1 MVWSTM
7 WKMLDRGTCRA
18 VQCARK
24 LQRPNGK
31 IIPPFSEQPLAK
43 NITQHKPSHI
53 HSDRAEFYTQGLN
66 QSNSEVPASFEAQ
79 CAFLVDRSLL
89 VRGGASNTYL
99 KQ

>member
-7 WKMLDRGTCRA
+7 WKMLDRETCRA

-66 QSNSEVPASFEAQ
+66 QSNSEVPASFGSTMCIPCGSE
-79 CAFLVDRSLL
+79 FVGKGRS
-89 VRGGASNTYL
+89 
-99 KQ
+99 K